1 MAKWFNSRAALIA
14 LSTIT
19 VLLISNVVS
28 DTVNTRE
35 YSENFPAV
43 VCPAAPNGITSSIS
57 SPSVHT
63 PFHQVHGKSLRNK
76 EIGALRYTAGAT
88 AIVMDAQATTPVI
101 WQSRTGAWSGSS
113 PCVAPQLSQWFVG
126 GTSDIS
132 SRGSL
137 QIVNSGL
144 SSALVDIFT
153 WSEKGEEPGKVI
165 TIAANTSMSMRLDS
179 LAPGAVRITVH
190 VVPRFGRVNAFMI
203 DERGKGL
210 KGLGGDLVN
219 SVSDARTTVVI
230 PAIPQK
236 VMTTKSSRS
245 RKSTVSTS
253 SHILRVLNPSAI
265 EAHMTVE
272 VISSDGIFSP
282 VGFASRTVA
291 PATVSDFVFDPQ
303 VSNGFFAVRIT
314 SDQPIVAAVQTSKVN
329 GNQDFVWNTAAD
341 QLSEFSVATT
351 GLAPTLVFVGD
362 NISLAIRALF
372 TNGKSKTFKVR
383 GSDLAT
389 WTTPANTRSLTFQ
402 QVGRGISAGALQLS
416 ASGIGYFPLLPGSTL
431 TRSSIPSSNIRV
443 LNP

>member
-1 MAKWFNSRAALIA
+1 
-14 LSTIT
+14 
-19 VLLISNVVS
+19 
-28 DTVNTRE
+28 
-35 YSENFPAV
+35 
-43 VCPAAPNGITSSIS
+43 
-57 SPSVHT
+57 
-63 PFHQVHGKSLRNK
+63 
-76 EIGALRYTAGAT
+76 
-88 AIVMDAQATTPVI
+88 
-101 WQSRTGAWSGSS
+101 
-113 PCVAPQLSQWFVG
+113 
-126 GTSDIS
+126 
-132 SRGSL
+132 
-137 QIVNSGL
+137 
-144 SSALVDIFT
+144 
-153 WSEKGEEPGKVI
+153 
-165 TIAANTSMSMRLDS
+165 
-179 LAPGAVRITVH
+179 
-190 VVPRFGRVNAFMI
+190 
-203 DERGKGL
+203 
-210 KGLGGDLVN
+210 
-219 SVSDARTTVVI
+219 
-230 PAIPQK
+230 
-236 VMTTKSSRS
+236 
-245 RKSTVSTS
+245 
-253 SHILRVLNPSAI
+253 
-265 EAHMTVE
+265 MTVE

-341 QLSEFSVATT
+341 QLSDFSVATT